1 MNTRFSMG
9 AVRLL
14 GVLALLFGLFGTAQA
29 QIANINDGINKSGSL
44 RYTANRLAK
53 AYFQLGMGVDVD
65 RSKRIL
71 DTAIPMYD
79 RRLVE
84 LKNYAPTPEIKD
96 TYLALEKSWIAYK
109 DLLVGSAPN
118 QANGRKLL
126 LLSEEIV
133 GIANKATGQLAAHSG
148 SNQGKLVNISGRQRM
163 LSQRIAKYSQAMAWD
178 VAPAGSQKE
187 IDVSKAEF
195 VKMLGELMAAKE
207 NTPQIKEELELGN
220 QQWSFF
226 DAALAGRN
234 PDKKTN
240 MTNVATTSERILE
253 VMDNVVGMYERL
265 AAR

>member
-1 MNTRFSMG
+1 MDNRMTSRF
-9 AVRLL
+9 VR
-14 GVLALLFGLFGTAQA
+14 ALLVAVALLASAAEAQVS
-29 QIANINDGINKSGSL
+29 NINDAINKSGSL

-53 AYFQLGMGVDVD
+53 AYFQLGMGIDVD

-84 LKNYAPTPEIKD
+84 LKNYSPTPEIKE
-96 TYLALEKSWIAYK
+96 TYVALEKAWIGYK
-109 DLLVGSAPN
+109 DLLVGSVPS

-126 LLSEEIV
+126 PLSEEIV
-133 GIANKATGQLAAHSG
+133 AIANKATGQLAAHSS

-187 IDVSKAEF
+187 IDASKAEF

-207 NTPQIKEELELGN
+207 NTQQIRDELDLGN
-220 QQWSFF
+220 QQWMFF
-226 DAALAGRN
+226 DGALAGKNADR
-234 PDKKTN
+234 KVN

-265 AAR
+265 AAK

>member
-1 MNTRFSMG
+1 MDNRIASRF
-9 AVRLL
+9 VR
-14 GVLALLFGLFGTAQA
+14 ALLVAVALLASAAEA
-29 QIANINDGINKSGSL
+29 QITNINDAINKAGSL

-53 AYFQLGMGVDVD
+53 AYFQLGMGVDVE

-84 LKNYAPTPEIKD
+84 LKNYSPTPEIKE
-96 TYLALEKSWIAYK
+96 TYVALEKAWIGYK
-109 DLLVGSAPN
+109 DLLVGSVPN
-118 QANGRKLL
+118 QANGRKVLP
-126 LLSEEIV
+126 LSEEIV
-133 GIANKATGQLAAHSG
+133 AIANKATGQLATHSN

-163 LSQRIAKYSQAMAWD
+163 LSQRIAKYSQAIAWD

-187 IDVSKAEF
+187 IDASKAEF

-207 NTPQIKEELELGN
+207 NTQQIRDELELGN
-220 QQWSFF
+220 QQWMFF
-226 DAALAGRN
+226 DSALAGKN
-234 PDKKTN
+234 ADKKVN

-265 AAR
+265 SAK